1 MLSILYLWIFFFC
14 VYYLSFPLSNFDIIL
29 IFQMILFHILRKKG
43 KLKKKKKL
51 KISLKEHYLEGK
63 PNDFKSDLE

>member
-1 MLSILYLWIFFFC
+1 
-14 VYYLSFPLSNFDIIL
+14 
-29 IFQMILFHILRKKG
+29 MILFHILRKKG
-43 KLKKKKKL
+43 KLKKKKL